1 MHRAFHVPI
10 FVPNKKNQIMKTIN
24 YLALAA
30 LVIILSAFTISESLS
45 WKISD
50 DYSIKFSGTEVEG
63 IFKDLK
69 GNIAFDEND
78 LPSSKVS
85 FVIAVSS
92 INTGNGTKN
101 KHAVSDKWF
110 DADAYPTIKFDSK
123 KFTKSTSGYQV
134 TGNMEIHGI
143 TKEMTIPFVFVS
155 NTFKSK
161 FSVNRLDFKVGTME
175 GMSKKVSN
183 EIMLEV
189 AIPVTK

>member
-1 MHRAFHVPI
+1 
-10 FVPNKKNQIMKTIN
+10 MKTIN

-78 LPSSKVS
+78 LPGSNVS

-101 KHAVSDKWF
+101 KHAVSDNWF

-123 KFTKSTSGYQV
+123 QFAKSTSGYQV

-161 FSVNRLDFKVGTME
+161 FSVNRLDFNVGTME

-189 AIPVTK
+189 AIPVSK